1 MPIDYQYGSSQY
13 IQTKSNSRCLYTTFK
28 LPTLLQYTPEHV
40 ATQLHIKVPTSPQTF
55 EFQPAGDPR
64 TDLLPLPAC
73 AQIMQA
79 AVEQIAAMAQQLH
92 DQDPDEDDGNNN
104 DSNNSGGNGLKR
116 KADDGQ
122 TQQQRARR
130 NRYVSIACNQ
140 CKRRKIKCNGETP
153 CQRCGN
159 LNLECVYAPN
169 CCNGF
174 KDSQEYKDM
183 SQHISMLQE
192 QVNAL
197 WENLNAMR
205 VHMGNGQVMAQQMQH
220 QQQQQ
225 QLTPIDPSLQS
236 STYPPHPHR
245 GSVSFQEMQQSPGAS
260 NLGRSP
266 SVSRRKSQS
275 QNQQPTFRGPTSS
288 AFNFGVAKNSLET
301 MGITSQAEGNVNG
314 GTDTGIVTTEV
325 TPEPPESTVQF
336 VPTLVTDKDP
346 IWGISKDEALRLCRV
361 YEDEM
366 GLMYPVIDVD
376 KVVAHANSL
385 YRFIEAAYRTG
396 LMRQN
401 LPGADAI
408 DDEDTNILKLMLA
421 TALTVEACGR
431 SELGQRLFEYV
442 QPAIDN
448 MLLGN
453 AGIKGVRLLT
463 MAVSIVH
470 SIVV

>member
-1 MPIDYQYGSSQY
+1 
-13 IQTKSNSRCLYTTFK
+13 
-28 LPTLLQYTPEHV
+28 
-40 ATQLHIKVPTSPQTF
+40 
-55 EFQPAGDPR
+55 
-64 TDLLPLPAC
+64 
-73 AQIMQA
+73 MQA

-104 DSNNSGGNGLKR
+104 DGNNSGGNGLKR

-174 KDSQEYKDM
+174 KDSQEFKDM

-205 VHMGNGQVMAQQMQH
+205 AQIGNGQVMAQQMQH
-220 QQQQQ
+220 PQQ
-225 QLTPIDPSLQS
+225 QLTPIDPSLQN
-236 STYPPHPHR
+236 STYPAHPHAHR
-245 GSVSFQEMQQSPGAS
+245 GSVSFSEMHQSPGAS

-266 SVSRRKSQS
+266 SVARRKSQS

-288 AFNFGVAKNSLET
+288 AFSFGVAKNSLET
-301 MGITSQAEGNVNG
+301 MGITSQAEGDLNGAGG
-314 GTDTGIVTTEV
+314 GTATTEV
-325 TPEPPESTVQF
+325 TPEPTESTAPF

-346 IWGISKDEALRLCRV
+346 IWAISKDEALRLCRV

-366 GLMYPVIDVD
+366 GLMYPVIDVE
-376 KVVAHANSL
+376 KVIAHATSL
-385 YRFIEAAYRTG
+385 YRFIEAVYRNG
-396 LMRQN
+396 MMRQG

-431 SELGQRLFEYV
+431 SELGQRLFEFV

-463 MAVSIVH
+463 MAVS
-470 SIVV
+470 

>member
-1 MPIDYQYGSSQY
+1 
-13 IQTKSNSRCLYTTFK
+13 
-28 LPTLLQYTPEHV
+28 
-40 ATQLHIKVPTSPQTF
+40 
-55 EFQPAGDPR
+55 
-64 TDLLPLPAC
+64 
-73 AQIMQA
+73 MQA

-92 DQDPDEDDGNNN
+92 DQDDNEDESNNN
-104 DSNNSGGNGLKR
+104 DNNGSTNPLKR

-174 KDSQEYKDM
+174 KDSQEFKDM

-192 QVNAL
+192 QVNTL

-205 VHMGNGQVMAQQMQH
+205 LQISNGQAMAQQMP
-220 QQQQQ
+220 QQ
-225 QLTPIDPSLQS
+225 QLTPIDPSLQASAYS
-236 STYPPHPHR
+236 SHQHR
-245 GSVSFQEMQQSPGAS
+245 GSGSFTDMQASPGAS
-260 NLGRSP
+260 NMAMSP
-266 SVSRRKSQS
+266 RVARPKSHSQS
-275 QNQQPTFRGPTSS
+275 QQPSFRGPTSS
-288 AFNFGVAKNSLET
+288 AFQFGVAKNSLET
-301 MGITSQAEGNVNG
+301 MGITSQADGEINGNAG
-314 GTDTGIVTTEV
+314 AGARTTEA
-325 TPEPPESTVQF
+325 TPEPPGTNGQF

-346 IWGISKDEALRLCRV
+346 IWSIPKDEALRLCRV

-366 GLMYPVIDVD
+366 GLMYPVIDVE
-376 KVVAHANSL
+376 KVIAHATGL

-396 LMRQN
+396 LMRQG

-408 DDEDTNILKLMLA
+408 EDEDTNILKLMLA

-463 MAVSIVH
+463 MAVS
-470 SIVV
+470 